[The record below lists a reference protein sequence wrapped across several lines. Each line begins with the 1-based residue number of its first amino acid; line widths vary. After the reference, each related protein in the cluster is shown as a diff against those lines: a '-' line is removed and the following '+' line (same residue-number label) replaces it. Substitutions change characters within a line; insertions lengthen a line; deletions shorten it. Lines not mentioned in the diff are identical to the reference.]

1 MLQVLLSVLQQ
12 KNLKAARRTAT
23 LPADNLRLSNRSA
36 WHSRMCR
43 GPKRSGEQ
51 WKCRAKSSTEQNPRL
66 RGCTN
71 VWYVE
76 RNYGVGVLPALF
88 CEDGS
93 QEHLL

>member
-1 MLQVLLSVLQQ
+1 MLRVLLSVLQK
-12 KNLKAARRTAT
+12 KNLGAARGTAR
-23 LPADNLRLSNRSA
+23 LPADNLRFSNSSA
-36 WHSRMCR
+36 WYSRICR

-51 WKCRAKSSTEQNPRL
+51 LKCRAKSSTEQNPRL
-66 RGCTN
+66 CGCRN

-76 RNYGVGVLPALF
+76 RNYGAGVLPALF